1 MENKI
6 LYLPGFTLRHLFLPQ
21 FWWTFYFA
29 AKSAKN
35 KHTFVMYNPK
45 YDDYMQVNGEVDTA
59 IAITRQVLTIGY
71 IFGQKI
77 IHYVKK

>member
-6 LYLPGFTLRHLFLPQ
+6 LYLPGFTLHHLFIPQ
-21 FWWTFYFA
+21 FWWIFLAA

-35 KHTFVMYNPK
+35 KHTFVMYSPK
-45 YDDYMQVNGEVDTA
+45 YDDYMQVGGEVDTA
-59 IAITRQVLTIGY
+59 KAITRHALIIGCV
-71 IFGQKI
+71 FGQKI